1 METLKLSNLSAIEGI
16 QHHIFSRHGG
26 CSQGD
31 YASLNLSLGVGD
43 DIDAVQQNRRIISE
57 HMQTACLAFS
67 NQVHGTQVLT
77 IDRQSFSGEVPETL
91 HAGTGDA
98 MITDVPG
105 VALVVLVADCQAVL
119 MVDPVKGVIANV
131 HVGWRG
137 NTNHIL
143 CRTITEMHSRFGC
156 DPVDLRVG
164 ISPSLGPCCAEF
176 VNFASEIPKMY
187 WHHKDRRSR
196 FDLWALSREQ
206 LLLEGVLT
214 ENIQISGICTR
225 CGKDNFFSYRANR
238 ITGRF
243 AAAIQKDTGC
253 RIMSGMTGL
262 AI

>member
-1 METLKLSNLSAIEGI
+1 METLKFSNLSTIEGI
-16 QHHIFSRHGG
+16 QHHVFSRHGG

-43 DIDAVQQNRRIISE
+43 DVDAVQLNRRIISE
-57 HMQTACLAFS
+57 HMQATCLAFS

-77 IDRQSFSGEVPETL
+77 IDQPSCSDGEPGTL

-98 MITDVPG
+98 MITRVPG
-105 VALVVLVADCQAVL
+105 VTLVVLVADCQAVL
-119 MVDPVKGVIANV
+119 MADSVKGVIANV

-137 NTNHIL
+137 NVDHIL

-156 DPVDLRVG
+156 DPVDLSVG

-176 VNFASEIPKMY
+176 VNYTSEIPKMY
-187 WHHKDRRSR
+187 WHHKDRRNR

-206 LLLEGVLT
+206 LLLEGVLA
-214 ENIQISGICTR
+214 ENIQTSGICTR
-225 CGKDNFFSYRANR
+225 CRTDNYFSYRGNR

-243 AAAIQKDTGC
+243 AAAIQLTG
-253 RIMSGMTGL
+253 SGQ
-262 AI
+262 AVDY

>member
-1 METLKLSNLSAIEGI
+1 METLTLSNLSAIENI

-31 YASLNLSLGVGD
+31 YASLNLSLEVGD
-43 DIDAVQQNRRIISE
+43 DNGAVQKNRHIIFK

-67 NQVHGTQVLT
+67 NQVHGTQILT
-77 IDRQSFSGEVPETL
+77 VDQQSFSGGVPELL
-91 HAGTGDA
+91 HVGTGDA
-98 MITDVPG
+98 MITNIPG

-119 MVDPVKGVIANV
+119 MVDPVKSVIANV

-137 NTNHIL
+137 NVNHIL

-156 DPVDLRVG
+156 DPEDLRVG

-176 VNFASEIPKMY
+176 VNFASEIPEMY
-187 WHHKDRRSR
+187 WHHKDRRDR

-206 LLLEGVLT
+206 LLLEGVSPG
-214 ENIQISGICTR
+214 NIHVSGICTR
-225 CGKDNFFSYRANR
+225 CKTNNYFSYRASK

-243 AAAIQKDTGC
+243 AAVIQLRD
-253 RIMSGMTGL
+253 RLDDDI
-262 AI
+262 

>member
-1 METLKLSNLSAIEGI
+1 METLKLINLSAIEGI
-16 QHHIFSRHGG
+16 EHHIFSRHGG
-26 CSQGD
+26 YSQGD
-31 YASLNLSLGVGD
+31 YASLNVSLGVGD
-43 DIDAVQQNRRIISE
+43 DIGMVQQNRRIILG
-57 HMQTACLAFS
+57 HMKTGCLAFL
-67 NQVHGTQVLT
+67 NQVHGTRVLT
-77 IDRQSFSGEVPETL
+77 IDQRSFSDGVPETL

-98 MITDVPG
+98 MITNIPG

-119 MVDPVKGVIANV
+119 MADPVKRVIANV

-137 NTNHIL
+137 SVNHIL

-187 WHHKDRRSR
+187 WHHKDQQNR

-206 LLLEGVLT
+206 LLLEGVLP
-214 ENIQISGICTR
+214 ENIHVSGICTR
-225 CGKDNFFSYRANR
+225 CRTDNYFSYRANG

-243 AAAIQKDTGC
+243 AAAIQLKG
-253 RIMSGMTGL
+253 SG
-262 AI
+262 